1 MIDTF
6 EYEEAVLSWARP
18 SAGSTERGVDADP
31 ADLKTRVAWL
41 YFMEGLT
48 QDAVAAR
55 LGLTRQR
62 VLKILAAAR
71 QDGTVQIRVTTRLT
85 NCVALE
91 RRLEAGFG
99 IERAIVIPSP
109 GDPQQ
114 LTALLGGALG
124 AYVSET
130 LQDGM
135 TIGLGWGATLQSSL
149 TSITARGMRDVT
161 AVSLLG
167 GLTRASGVNPAEF
180 AWRFADL
187 VGAESFLL
195 TAPVFLPDEATRDTL
210 RRHPGIAEV
219 FARAA
224 RLDMALL
231 SVGEISP
238 TSTLMRYGLITR
250 DDLTDVTRA
259 GAVADVLCQFID
271 AEGRV
276 IDHPVNRRVLA
287 VDPAAL
293 HGTPG
298 LVLVS
303 GGWAKVVALL
313 AGIRLLAP
321 KVLITDEIAAEGLLA
336 ADP

>member
-1 MIDTF
+1 M
-6 EYEEAVLSWARP
+6 SWSRP
-18 SAGSTERGVDADP
+18 VGASIERSGDAD
-31 ADLKTRVAWL
+31 ATDLKTRVAWL

-48 QDAVAAR
+48 QDAVALR

-109 GDPQQ
+109 GEPQQ
-114 LTALLGGALG
+114 LTALLGAVVG
-124 AYVSET
+124 AYVSEA

-149 TSITARGMRDVT
+149 TSMIARPMRDVT

-210 RRHPGIAEV
+210 RRHPGIVEV
-219 FARAA
+219 LARAA

-231 SVGEISP
+231 SVGDISP
-238 TSTLMRYGLITR
+238 SSTMMRYGLITR
-250 DDLTDVTRA
+250 DELAEVTRA
-259 GAVADVLCQFID
+259 GAVADVLCQFVD
-271 AEGRV
+271 AQGQV
-276 IDHPVNRRVLA
+276 LDHPINRRVLA
-287 VDPAAL
+287 ADPASL
-293 HGTPG
+293 RGTPG

-303 GGWAKVVALL
+303 GGWAKVPSLL
-313 AGIRLLAP
+313 AAIRLLAP
-321 KVLITDEIAAEGLLA
+321 RVLITDEIAAEGLLRLTETEA
-336 ADP
+336 

>member
-1 MIDTF
+1 
-6 EYEEAVLSWARP
+6 
-18 SAGSTERGVDADP
+18 
-31 ADLKTRVAWL
+31 
-41 YFMEGLT
+41 MEGLT
-48 QDAVAAR
+48 QDAVALR

-109 GDPQQ
+109 GEPQQ
-114 LTALLGGALG
+114 LTALLGAVVG
-124 AYVSET
+124 AYVSEA

-149 TSITARGMRDVT
+149 TSMIARPMRDVT

-210 RRHPGIAEV
+210 RRHPGIVEV
-219 FARAA
+219 LARAA

-231 SVGEISP
+231 SVGDISP
-238 TSTLMRYGLITR
+238 SSTMMRYGLITR
-250 DDLTDVTRA
+250 DELAEVTRA
-259 GAVADVLCQFID
+259 GAVADVLCQFVD
-271 AEGRV
+271 AQGQV
-276 IDHPVNRRVLA
+276 LDHPINRRVLA
-287 VDPAAL
+287 ADPASL
-293 HGTPG
+293 RGTPG

-303 GGWAKVVALL
+303 GGWAKVPSLL
-313 AGIRLLAP
+313 AAIRLLAP
-321 KVLITDEIAAEGLLA
+321 RVLITDEIAAEGLLRLTETEA
-336 ADP
+336 

>member
-1 MIDTF
+1 
-6 EYEEAVLSWARP
+6 LSWSRP
-18 SAGSTERGVDADP
+18 VGASIERSGDAD
-31 ADLKTRVAWL
+31 ATDLKTRVAWL

-48 QDAVAAR
+48 QDAVALR

-109 GDPQQ
+109 GEPQQ
-114 LTALLGGALG
+114 LTALLGAVVG
-124 AYVSET
+124 AYVSEA

-149 TSITARGMRDVT
+149 TSMIARPMRDIT

-210 RRHPGIAEV
+210 RRHPGIVEV
-219 FARAA
+219 LARAA

-231 SVGEISP
+231 SVGDISP
-238 TSTLMRYGLITR
+238 SSTMMRYGLITR
-250 DDLTDVTRA
+250 DELAEVTRA
-259 GAVADVLCQFID
+259 GAVADVLCQFVD
-271 AEGRV
+271 AQGQV
-276 IDHPVNRRVLA
+276 LDHPINRRVLA
-287 VDPAAL
+287 ADPASL
-293 HGTPG
+293 RGTPG

-303 GGWAKVVALL
+303 GGWAKVPSLL
-313 AGIRLLAP
+313 AAIRLLAP
-321 KVLITDEIAAEGLLA
+321 RVLITDEIAAEGLLRLTETEA
-336 ADP
+336 

>member
-1 MIDTF
+1 M
-6 EYEEAVLSWARP
+6 SWSRP
-18 SAGSTERGVDADP
+18 VGASIERSGDAD
-31 ADLKTRVAWL
+31 ATDLKTRVAWL

-48 QDAVAAR
+48 QDAVALR

-62 VLKILAAAR
+62 VLKILAVAR

-109 GDPQQ
+109 GEPQQ
-114 LTALLGGALG
+114 LTALLGAVVG
-124 AYVSET
+124 AYVSEA

-149 TSITARGMRDVT
+149 TSMIARPMRDVT

-210 RRHPGIAEV
+210 RRHPGIVEV
-219 FARAA
+219 LARAA

-231 SVGEISP
+231 SVGDISP
-238 TSTLMRYGLITR
+238 SSTMMRYGLITR
-250 DDLTDVTRA
+250 DELAEVTRA
-259 GAVADVLCQFID
+259 GAVADVLCQFVD
-271 AEGRV
+271 AQGQV
-276 IDHPVNRRVLA
+276 LDHPINRRVLA
-287 VDPAAL
+287 ADPASL
-293 HGTPG
+293 RGTPG

-303 GGWAKVVALL
+303 GGWAKVPSLL
-313 AGIRLLAP
+313 AAIRLLAP
-321 KVLITDEIAAEGLLA
+321 RVLITDEFAAEGLLQLTETEA
-336 ADP
+336 

>member
-1 MIDTF
+1 M
-6 EYEEAVLSWARP
+6 SWSRP
-18 SAGSTERGVDADP
+18 VGASIERSGDAD
-31 ADLKTRVAWL
+31 ATDLKTRVAWL

-48 QDAVAAR
+48 QDAVALR

-109 GDPQQ
+109 GEPQQ
-114 LTALLGGALG
+114 LTALLGAVVG
-124 AYVSET
+124 AYVSEA

-149 TSITARGMRDVT
+149 TSMIARPMRDVT

-210 RRHPGIAEV
+210 RRHPGIVEV
-219 FARAA
+219 LARAA

-231 SVGEISP
+231 SVGDISP
-238 TSTLMRYGLITR
+238 SSTMMRYGLITR
-250 DDLTDVTRA
+250 DELAEVTRA
-259 GAVADVLCQFID
+259 GAVADVLCQFVD
-271 AEGRV
+271 AQGQV
-276 IDHPVNRRVLA
+276 LDHPINRRVLA
-287 VDPAAL
+287 ADPASL
-293 HGTPG
+293 RGTPG

-303 GGWAKVVALL
+303 GGWAKVPSLL
-313 AGIRLLAP
+313 AAIRLLAP
-321 KVLITDEIAAEGLLA
+321 RVLITDEIAAEGLLRMTETEA
-336 ADP
+336 